1 VQHLPVGYYSR
12 VSNAPSPD
20 EPVSRALLGRAIDY
34 AGLFPPAMLPLS
46 EVLSRYREYRASADA
61 WALGR
66 LVLPAD
72 RLAELAVTARASP
85 RASEGVRSA
94 RGSPID
100 PVPISALV
108 GTGTAD
114 DVDAIE
120 RFNREQTVARV
131 ETVEVKAGSAGIALA
146 VLAAIPPGWVSY
158 LEVPVGEAGDA
169 VLDVVAAR
177 GVRAK
182 VRTGGTRA
190 DAIPDPDSL
199 SHFLTA
205 AEARGVPFKATAG
218 LHHPLRGSFPL
229 TDGADA
235 PSGTMYGYLNLAL
248 AALLAWS
255 GRGEAAIREAL
266 LESDASALHIENA
279 SLCWRHESFPVE
291 ILETMRSEFFHG
303 FGSCSFREPLDE
315 WPL

>member
-1 VQHLPVGYYSR
+1 MPPRPVGYNSR

-20 EPVSRALLGRAIDY
+20 EPVSRTLLGRAIDY
-34 AGLFPPAMLPLS
+34 AGLFPPALLPLP
-46 EVLSRYREYRASADA
+46 EVLSRYREYRASAEA

-66 LVLPAD
+66 LVIPAD
-72 RLAELAVTARASP
+72 RLAELAVIARASP

-94 RGSPID
+94 RGPVD

-131 ETVEVKAGSAGIALA
+131 ETVEVKAGSAGTALA
-146 VLAAIPPGWVSY
+146 VLAAIPPAWVSY
-158 LEVPVGEAGDA
+158 LEVPVGEAGEA

-190 DAIPDPDSL
+190 DAFPDPDAL
-199 SHFLTA
+199 SRFLTA

-229 TDGADA
+229 TYAEDA
-235 PSGTMYGYLNLAL
+235 PSGTMDGYLNLAL

-255 GRGEAAIREAL
+255 GRGESAIREAL
-266 LESDASALHIENA
+266 LESEASALRIENA
-279 SLCWRHESFPVE
+279 SLCWRDDSFPVE
-291 ILETMRSEFFHG
+291 ILQTMRSEFFHG

>member
-1 VQHLPVGYYSR
+1 MPPRPVGYNSR

-20 EPVSRALLGRAIDY
+20 EPVSRTLLGRAIDY
-34 AGLFPPAMLPLS
+34 AGLFPPALLPLP
-46 EVLSRYREYRASADA
+46 EVLSRYREYRASAEA

-66 LVLPAD
+66 LVIPAD
-72 RLAELAVTARASP
+72 RLAELAVIARASP
-85 RASEGVRSA
+85 RASEGVRSV
-94 RGSPID
+94 RGPVD

-131 ETVEVKAGSAGIALA
+131 ETVEVKAGSAGTALA
-146 VLAAIPPGWVSY
+146 VLAAIPPAWVSY
-158 LEVPVGEAGDA
+158 LEVPVGEAGEA

-190 DAIPDPDSL
+190 DAFPDPDAL
-199 SHFLTA
+199 SRFLTA
-205 AEARGVPFKATAG
+205 AESRGVPFKATAG

-229 TDGADA
+229 TYAEDA

-255 GRGEAAIREAL
+255 GRGESAIRNAL
-266 LESDASALHIENA
+266 MESEASALRIENA
-279 SLCWRHESFPVE
+279 SLCWRDDSFPVE
-291 ILETMRSEFFHG
+291 ILQTMRSEFFHG

>member
-1 VQHLPVGYYSR
+1 MPPRPVGYNSR

-20 EPVSRALLGRAIDY
+20 EPVSRTLLGRAIDY
-34 AGLFPPAMLPLS
+34 AGLFPPALLPLP
-46 EVLSRYREYRASADA
+46 EVLSRYREYRASAEA

-66 LVLPAD
+66 LVIPAD
-72 RLAELAVTARASP
+72 RLAELAVIARASP

-94 RGSPID
+94 RGPVD

-131 ETVEVKAGSAGIALA
+131 ETVEVKAGSAGTALA
-146 VLAAIPPGWVSY
+146 VLAAIPPAWVSY
-158 LEVPVGEAGDA
+158 LEVPVGEAGEA

-190 DAIPDPDSL
+190 DAFPDPDAL
-199 SHFLTA
+199 SRFLTA

-229 TDGADA
+229 TYAEDA

-255 GRGEAAIREAL
+255 GRGESAIRDAL
-266 LESDASALHIENA
+266 LESEASALRIENA
-279 SLCWRHESFPVE
+279 SLCWRDDSFPVE
-291 ILETMRSEFFHG
+291 ILQTMRSEFFHG